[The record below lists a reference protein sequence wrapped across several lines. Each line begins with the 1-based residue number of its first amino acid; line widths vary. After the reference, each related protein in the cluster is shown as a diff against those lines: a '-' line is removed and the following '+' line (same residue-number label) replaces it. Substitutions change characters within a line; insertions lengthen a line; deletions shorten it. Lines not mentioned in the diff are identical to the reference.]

1 MTAVERFG
9 AQLAELRQ
17 TLISMPEDERLHAVF
32 ANDVELLRFYFDIAA
47 LNRFF
52 HECAEAGTLPI
63 RDRGRA

>member
-1 MTAVERFG
+1 MTAVDRFG
-9 AQLAELRQ
+9 VQLAELRE
-17 TLISMPEDERLHAVF
+17 TLLAMPEDQRLAAVF

-63 RDRGRA
+63 RDRGHA